1 MRHTNTIRESGAD
14 RIFLFFVY
22 AGLTLILL
30 LVLYPLLFI
39 ISSSFSS
46 GAAVQSG
53 KVWLW
58 PVDPTLDGYI
68 GVFKYSAVWTGF
80 ANSLLYTLGGTLLSV
95 SLTVMMAYPL
105 SRKEMVGRSVWIWA
119 ILFAMLFNGGLIPFY
134 LVVKQLGMLN
144 TPWAIIVP
152 SALNIFSIIIAKT
165 FFQSSLP
172 KELYEAAQLDGC
184 GDFHFLTR
192 IALPLSK
199 PILAVL
205 ILWSAVGLWNSY
217 FNALIFLNSQSLYP
231 LQLVLRQILVE
242 NKIDYTSMSS
252 TLDTQRLTLMQNME
266 TLLKYSLIVIT
277 TIPILLIY
285 PFVQKYFVKGVMV
298 GSVKE

>member
-1 MRHTNTIRESGAD
+1 MRRTTTIRESGTD
-14 RIFLFFVY
+14 RIFLIGVHAF
-22 AGLTLILL
+22 LTLILI

-39 ISSSFSS
+39 VSSSFSS
-46 GAAVQSG
+46 AAAVQGG
-53 KVWLW
+53 KVWLL
-58 PVDPTLDGYI
+58 PVDLTLDGYI
-68 GVFKYSAVWTGF
+68 GVFQYNAVWTGF
-80 ANSLLYTLGGTLLSV
+80 ANSLLYTVGGTLLSV

-105 SRKEMVGRSVWIWA
+105 SRREMAGRSVWIWA

-134 LVVKQLGMLN
+134 LVVRDLEMLN

-165 FFQSSLP
+165 FFQNSLP

-184 GDFHFLTR
+184 GDFRFLTR

-205 ILWSAVGLWNSY
+205 TLWSAVGIWNSY

-242 NKIDYTSMSS
+242 NKIDYTSMSAA
-252 TLDTQRLTLMQNME
+252 LDPNRLAMMQNME

-277 TIPILLIY
+277 TLPILLIY
-285 PFVQKYFVKGVMV
+285 PFVQKYFVQGVMI